1 MQLRRLGL
9 FFILLL
15 VPVFVSA
22 ESDNDLEVVAETVKY
37 YKTTT
42 VLSNSEIMRAA
53 NLGEVSSLTTEIT
66 EEEYNS
72 VDTSTNNTN
81 NPRSMVSY
89 EVETTY
95 KRLATT
101 MSKNGNLYYRY
112 KTTLEWKLIPS
123 TRSYDIIAI
132 GHLATV
138 KLNGLIDFTQYYC
151 RSSSDCYEVTSYWA
165 DSFVN
170 GAAAMFKVPT
180 GTLTSLNQVLEFDVE
195 KDNSSATITE
205 QIAAGDYAHATSSI
219 SYTNAQ
225 KFNVDVG
232 GINLNSSIEDYY
244 DSITEA
250 EAIWDGTW

>member
-66 EEEYNS
+66 EEEYDS
-72 VDTSTNNTN
+72 VDTSTSNTN
-81 NPRSMVSY
+81 NQRSMVSY
-89 EVETTY
+89 EIETTY

-101 MSKNGNLYYRY
+101 MSKNGNYYYRY
-112 KTTLEWKLIPS
+112 KTTLDWKLIPS

-132 GHLATV
+132 GYLATV
-138 KLNGLIDFTQYYC
+138 KINGYVDFSQYYC
-151 RSSSDCYEVTSYWA
+151 RSASDCYEGTSYWS
-165 DSFVN
+165 DSFTN
-170 GAAAMFKVPT
+170 GAAAMFKIPS
-180 GTLTSLNQVLEFDVE
+180 GTLTSLNQVMEIDVE
-195 KDNSSATITE
+195 KTNSSATILE

-244 DSITEA
+244 DSIPVA
-250 EAIWDGTW
+250 EAIWEGTW